1 MQILEIGTLL
11 EIPGF
16 CFKSRLWTSLPG
28 VSLPQRT
35 PLLPENGFEN
45 VHLLFQFEFF
55 SFEGLMR
62 EIRIKPSKKSAS
74 CSASCSARRLEPAI
88 RGGARRF
95 HGGSWHPARGA
106 RRRHRLRRDKG
117 RARGRARTM
126 RQTLNILWQDVVTI
140 F

>member
-62 EIRIKPSKKSAS
+62 FPKVALRDSIFE
-74 CSASCSARRLEPAI
+74 
-88 RGGARRF
+88 
-95 HGGSWHPARGA
+95 
-106 RRRHRLRRDKG
+106 RLRNRSVANGDAFNEVIRVPIDAETIEAALARHPSGGCKARVDLHP
-117 RARGRARTM
+117 RALSSANSTRW
-126 RQTLNILWQDVVTI
+126 LVCY
-140 F
+140 